1 MVLLFLRISMH
12 MPFHLVRSRA
22 WMFKQGNEGLKY
34 LAERFKR
41 TVFCPSNF
49 VFGGGL
55 ILKLNVILLVS
66 LVLTHAS
73 PG

>member
-1 MVLLFLRISMH
+1 MLLFLSISTH
-12 MPFHLVRSRA
+12 MSFHLVRSRA

-49 VFGGGL
+49 VFGEGL
-55 ILKLNVILLVS
+55 IFKFNIILLVP
-66 LVLTHAS
+66 LFLTHAS